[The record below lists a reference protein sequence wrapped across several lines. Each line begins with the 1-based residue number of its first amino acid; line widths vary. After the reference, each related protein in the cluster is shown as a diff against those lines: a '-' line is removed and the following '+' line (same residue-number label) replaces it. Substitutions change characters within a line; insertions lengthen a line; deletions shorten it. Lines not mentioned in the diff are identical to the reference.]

1 MAAPAAAAV
10 TLLSEKFSSFSG
22 SGPAAQINTGRGV
35 YNSGSDGVQIEVL
48 RANDSVLTTFTFQP
62 GAWSAEPGA
71 QDSFLPGFFS
81 YTGDGTGNVRLRI
94 STDPA
99 NQDRFGGAIDN
110 IEWIDLEGPTPV
122 DLMSFGVE

>member
-1 MAAPAAAAV
+1 M
-10 TLLSEKFSSFSG
+10 
-22 SGPAAQINTGRGV
+22 